1 MTNFLAEKQFRKR
14 PVQKHIWGELRQKVD
29 WMSISRR
36 NIIELWDPC
45 LMAKMSTCPCGFTV
59 ISPRGDED
67 VKKHMSIHLKDAH
80 PGTSMTDEEIG
91 KTIKTV

>member
-1 MTNFLAEKQFRKR
+1 MPNFLSEKRFRKR
-14 PVQKHIWGELRQKVD
+14 PVQKNIREKFGKKGFGRLLPEGIL
-29 WMSISRR
+29 SSSRT
-36 NIIELWDPC
+36 IC

-67 VKKHMSIHLKDAH
+67 VKKHMSIHLKDTH
-80 PGTSMTDEEIG
+80 PGSSMTEEEIG